1 MNLLE
6 CSCQPNETLEEH
18 FQNLNR
24 KYVNGQGTL
33 ALIERLREFPDERT
47 VYGLTS
53 VDRLCLLSQDD
64 YTTPWWV
71 VITSHGIDDFRIE
84 CRLPQE
90 QAPWRGAQI
99 LGRTKDLGKAVEM
112 VVKGLILSRGWNT
125 EIGDRP
131 IGLDEII
138 EDSLSLFRL
147 PGAEEACRGLLRGWE
162 NQIKVCPAT
171 EEEVLVTVLA
181 RTSEKEALGYRH
193 DAAETSS
200 RWGLIEPESQ
210 RLPSPDFWF
219 YWMDDAFCAS
229 AAWDGPAPPKLG

>member
-1 MNLLE
+1 
-6 CSCQPNETLEEH
+6 
-18 FQNLNR
+18 
-24 KYVNGQGTL
+24 
-33 ALIERLREFPDERT
+33 
-47 VYGLTS
+47 
-53 VDRLCLLSQDD
+53 
-64 YTTPWWV
+64 
-71 VITSHGIDDFRIE
+71 
-84 CRLPQE
+84 
-90 QAPWRGAQI
+90 
-99 LGRTKDLGKAVEM
+99 